1 MKGIVDFITTDTYAV
16 EIPPLLEEKIKEDML
31 KEFADYPGDHDH
43 DDFLYN
49 IWLNYQHIDDTTSKK
64 KQNEIMRKS
73 VLKYAAYY
81 KDKYR
86 VQVKHLQ
93 QIKAMRGDENNE
105 A

>member
-1 MKGIVDFITTDTYAV
+1 
-16 EIPPLLEEKIKEDML
+16 
-31 KEFADYPGDHDH
+31 
-43 DDFLYN
+43 
-49 IWLNYQHIDDTTSKK
+49 LNYQHIDDTTSKK